1 MTYIIRPRASY
12 KIRQFYLNVARK
24 FKNDYSLDLLN
35 KNIDDALNAIYQIEN
50 GIPRRRPIL
59 ARWKGLYMASYM
71 VNGKTRWNY
80 AYRIEDDIVYIE
92 DACHAQNMS
101 EFSTSMPI
109 SSSPSIKY
117 RRLTTKPLFGYSYVM
132 NDKKEYNL
140 IDNNGRLITDWFKAI
155 KPLKQPYGQYQIIA
169 YINTGGWL
177 CALGYNGKVYN
188 LKRTWREAY
197 MESTKIPSCIDI
209 IAESINTENNT
220 IRLTEAQFKKM
231 LTECITKIINEI
243 A

>member
-12 KIRQFYLNVARK
+12 EIRQFYLNVAKK

-92 DACHAQNMS
+92 DACHAQNMN
-101 EFSTSMPI
+101 EFTNFHKSKGQQIVVVDNLNYNYKLI
-109 SSSPSIKY
+109 S
-117 RRLTTKPLFGYSYVM
+117 
-132 NDKKEYNL
+132 NQEQNL
-140 IDNNGRLITDWFKAI
+140 YGIMTPDDEILI
-155 KPLKQPYGQYQIIA
+155 KPYYDRIIPFHHCSE
-169 YINTGGWL
+169 N
-177 CALGYNGKVYN
+177 YNRIHAIVFKDGRCFAIYF
-188 LKRTWREAY
+188 
-197 MESTKIPSCIDI
+197 DG
-209 IAESINTENNT
+209 NTEVLSMNASELSTIGCRHFHNLRESKKKS
-220 IRLTEAQFKKM
+220 IRLTEAHFKMM